1 MIRGLYTSGW
11 SMMANTKKMDVIA
24 NNLANVNTN
33 AYKKDTVVFES
44 FPNMLTR
51 RLNDTASKLNPTGVV
66 GDMSLG
72 NDVGEVFTFYNQ
84 GSILK
89 TGNKLD
95 LAIHDSKAQNPNS
108 SAFFTVRAPDANGNI
123 KEYYTRDG
131 AFSLNSNR
139 QLVTKDGYLVMGQN
153 GAITLRDDN
162 FSVQDD
168 GTIVVNGNRV
178 DRLMIREFSDTTTLR
193 KYGDN
198 LVERTAQ
205 TQEQPFTGAIE
216 HGFLEQSNVNIVKE
230 MVDMITV
237 TRSYEANQKI
247 LQAQDGTLDKAVN
260 EIGVVR

>member
-1 MIRGLYTSGW
+1 
-11 SMMANTKKMDVIA
+11 MMANSKKMDVIT

-44 FPNMLTR
+44 FPNMLTQ
-51 RLNDTASKLNPTGVV
+51 RLNDTKSQLNPTGNI

-72 NDVGEVFTFYNQ
+72 NDVGEIYTFYNQ
-84 GSILK
+84 GAALI
-89 TGNKLD
+89 TGNTLD
-95 LAIHDSKAQNPNS
+95 FSIQNAS
-108 SAFFTVRAPDANGNI
+108 SENENGAAFFTIGDVDANGNI

-131 AFSLNSNR
+131 AFSLNSKR

-153 GAITLRDDN
+153 GAITLDNDN

-168 GTIVVNGNRV
+168 GTILDNGIQRYK
-178 DRLMIREFSDTTTLR
+178 LLIREFTDTTTLR
-193 KYGDN
+193 KYGEN

-205 TQEQPFTGAIE
+205 TQEQPFTGTITQ
-216 HGFLEQSNVNIVKE
+216 GYLEQSNVNIVKE

-247 LQAQDGTLDKAVN
+247 LQAQDGTLEKAVN
-260 EIGVVR
+260 EVGIVR